1 MANLTKKQERFVE
14 EYLVH
19 RSAAE
24 AYRVAYDASRMRPS
38 SIYVNGHRLLKHAKI
53 APIIEARLAELG
65 ESLSEETEVTIARA
79 LQSLIDIV
87 QADPD
92 ELTGVR
98 TGACRHCYG
107 IDHFYQ
113 WRTEREYSEAVRLA
127 ERNDQP
133 LPDMSGG
140 FGYNQ
145 TLPPDPNCP
154 ECDGIGSEYYAPRD
168 TSKLSA
174 GAKALFAGVKPT
186 RNGPEILLR
195 DKDRAQE
202 AINKIIG
209 AYVERVELSGST
221 TVAKPDLTGLSASDA
236 ASKYAE
242 FVKGV
247 DRGGKKG

>member
-1 MANLTKKQERFVE
+1 M
-14 EYLVH
+14 
-19 RSAAE
+19 
-24 AYRVAYDASRMRPS
+24 AYDASRMRPS
-38 SIYVNGHRLLKHAKI
+38 SIYVQGHRLLKNPKI

-65 ESLSEETEVTIARA
+65 EALGDETEVTIARA
-79 LQSLIDIV
+79 LQSLVDIV

-98 TGACRHCYG
+98 TGACRYCYG

-127 ERNDQP
+127 ESRDQP

-154 ECDGIGSEYYAPRD
+154 ECDGVGREYYAPRD

-221 TVAKPDLTGLSASDA
+221 TVGKPDLTGLDPSAA
-236 ASKYAE
+236 AAAYAD

-247 DRGGKKG
+247 DRKGK